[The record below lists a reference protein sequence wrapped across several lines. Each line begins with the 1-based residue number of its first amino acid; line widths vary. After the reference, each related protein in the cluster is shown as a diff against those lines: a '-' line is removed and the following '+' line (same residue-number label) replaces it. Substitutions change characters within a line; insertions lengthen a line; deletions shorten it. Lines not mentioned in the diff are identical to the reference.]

1 MGLVAWC
8 RGRDDSEA
16 TESSPLPATEP
27 AATATLS
34 GRGEDRYTDGP
45 ALKADESSPLYT
57 LAVGDAAWWRACAW
71 ERAVAG
77 AMRPPERQPVSV
89 AQRLAQHTQN
99 TYLPVPAGLGF
110 L

>member
-16 TESSPLPATEP
+16 TESSPLPVTEP

-34 GRGEDRYTDGP
+34 GRGDDRYTDGP

-57 LAVGDAAWWRACAW
+57 LAVGDAAWWRACAR

-77 AMRPPERQPVSV
+77 SMRPSER
-89 AQRLAQHTQN
+89 AGDTGAL
-99 TYLPVPAGLGF
+99 YLIGPAAARGGGATTAEATG
-110 L
+110 